1 MTEPTETI
9 IEKRGY
15 FWWDGE
21 KTPKGRYAPPH
32 GVPGVLT
39 IREDG
44 KARLNVTESLLQ
56 SKALGMTPLDRNKLD
71 GDQERFKDR
80 CITGVIDGQLRSVYL
95 KKLIY
100 RSFGREIDGKGS
112 EEFES
117 ELCIV
122 GNTATTR
129 AEDSLRFSK
138 LSISLAGFEEWR
150 RGDLLVAGAEKA
162 DGVNRSRD
170 VTYTDT
176 PIKYELKDGTLSLRT
191 DVHCTAVEG
200 LPYREISLQQY
211 DWLEYQRK
219 RATTPEAMQE
229 RFTRIEELLAIL
241 TGTYYSLD
249 WPLVSLK
256 TKGKAE
262 TYTLYF
268 WRNIE
273 RARRPEMSNLWT
285 NFPQVRDAFGL
296 LYENWKKKRQQYGPG
311 FYLYLGALRSQ
322 PMYIEHRFAN
332 LIWGIESLHRE
343 MEPSPP
349 ESRKQ
354 QKKIK
359 SILTKAGSILNS
371 DERGWLKSQLRNRTE
386 PPLEYRITST
396 FSGLPWKITK
406 STLDEFAK
414 RCRECR
420 NDISHYGGPRDRKAS
435 YEVFLR
441 ELIELTEGLAPLYH
455 AALLQEIGLETKTL
469 EDCGKMPIG
478 FRIRRGLEFAKL
490 KAEGLKA
497 PDPVDMEAHRKFHQQ
512 AVRKWRRRQARKKRQ
527 RAGDLKTSA

>member
-9 IEKRGY
+9 LEKRGY

-44 KARLNVTESLLQ
+44 KVRLNVTASLLQ
-56 SKALGMTPLDRNKLD
+56 SKALGMTPPDRNRLD
-71 GDQERFKDR
+71 GDRERFKGK
-80 CITGVIDGQLRSVYL
+80 CIAGVIDGQRRSVYL
-95 KKLIY
+95 KKLIC

-129 AEDSLRFSK
+129 AEASLRFSK
-138 LSISLAGFEEWR
+138 LSISLAGLEDWR
-150 RGDLLVAGAEKA
+150 RGDLLAAGNEKA

-170 VTYTDT
+170 VIYTDT
-176 PIKYELKDGTLSLRT
+176 PIEYELKDGTIALRT

-200 LPYREISLQQY
+200 LPYREISLRQY
-211 DWLEYQRK
+211 DWLEYDRK

-249 WPLVSLK
+249 WPLISM
-256 TKGKAE
+256 KGKGKGE
-262 TYTLYF
+262 MYTLYF

-285 NFPQVRDAFGL
+285 IFPQVRGHFGL

-311 FYLYLGALRSQ
+311 FYLYLGALIGQ

-332 LIWGIESLHRE
+332 LMWGIESLHRE

-349 ESRKQ
+349 QSRRQ
-354 QKKIK
+354 QKRIQ
-359 SILTKAGSILNS
+359 SILTKAGSFLNS
-371 DERGWLKSQLRNRTE
+371 DERGWLKGQLRNGTE
-386 PPLEYRITST
+386 PPLEYRIIST

-406 STLDEFAK
+406 STLEEFAK
-414 RCRECR
+414 RCRERR
-420 NDISHYGGPRDRKAS
+420 NEISHHGGPRDRKAS

-441 ELIELTEGLAPLYH
+441 ELMELTEGLAPLYH
-455 AALLQEIGLETKTL
+455 AALLQEIGLEAKTL
-469 EDCGKMPIG
+469 EDCGKMQIG
-478 FRIRRGLEFAKL
+478 FRIRRGLELAKL
-490 KAEGLKA
+490 QAEGLKA
-497 PDPVDMEAHRKFHQQ
+497 PEPVDMEAHRKFHKQ

-527 RAGDLKTSA
+527 RAAGT

>member
-1 MTEPTETI
+1 MTEPRETI
-9 IEKRGY
+9 LEKRGY

-21 KTPKGRYAPPH
+21 KSPKGRYAPSH
-32 GVPGVLT
+32 GVSGVLT

-56 SKALGMTPLDRNKLD
+56 SKALGMTPPDRNKLD
-71 GDQERFKDR
+71 GDPERFKDR
-80 CITGVIDGQLRSVYL
+80 CIVGVIDGQLRSVYL

-122 GNTATTR
+122 GNTTTTR

-138 LSISLAGFEEWR
+138 LSISLAGLEEWR
-150 RGDLLVAGAEKA
+150 RGDLLVAGDEKA

-176 PIKYELKDGTLSLRT
+176 PIRYELKAGTISLRT

-200 LPYREISLQQY
+200 LPYRKISLQQY

-229 RFTRIEELLAIL
+229 CFTRIEELLAIL

-256 TKGKAE
+256 NKGKAE

-285 NFPQVRDAFGL
+285 TFPQVRDTFGL
-296 LYENWKKKRQQYGPG
+296 LYENWKMKRQKYGPG

-322 PMYIEHRFAN
+322 SMYIEHRFAN
-332 LIWGIESLHRE
+332 LVWGIESLHRG
-343 MEPSPP
+343 MESTPA
-349 ESRKQ
+349 ESKS
-354 QKKIK
+354 QKKRIRG
-359 SILTKAGSILNS
+359 ILTKAGSMLNA
-371 DERGWLKSQLRNRTE
+371 DERSWLKSQLRNRTE
-386 PPLEYRITST
+386 PPLEYRITTT
-396 FSGLPWKITK
+396 FDRLPWKITK
-406 STLDEFAK
+406 STLEEFAK
-414 RCRECR
+414 RCRERR

-441 ELIELTEGLAPLYH
+441 ELVELTEGLTPLYH
-455 AALLQEIGLETKTL
+455 AALLQEIGLEAKTL
-469 EDCGKMPIG
+469 QNCGRMSIG
-478 FRIRRGLEFAKL
+478 FRIRHGLELAKL
-490 KAEGLKA
+490 KADGLKA
-497 PDPVDMEAHRKFHQQ
+497 PDPVDMEAHRKFHQE
-512 AVRKWRRRQARKKRQ
+512 ALRKWRRRQARSQRQ
-527 RAGDLKTSA
+527 RAARS